1 MREVCQLARKLARS
15 DIPVLIQGETG
26 VGKGVVAEYI
36 RSCRSSQDSPFLWL
50 NCGSIPAQLAEST
63 LFGHERGAFTG
74 AAERSKG
81 LFEAAHGGTL
91 VLDEIGELCS
101 SAQAAL
107 LRVLDTHRFSR
118 VGSTRELH
126 VDVRI
131 LAATHRDLEQMS
143 ERGEFRRDLLYRI
156 NAGVISIPPLRERPE
171 DIEPLALHFLR
182 HLHRAGGSQ
191 VTEIDA
197 QAIRV
202 MKDHPWPGNVRE
214 LHNAVRRGA
223 AVARGHQLTANDL
236 PSSVHGGGRG
246 AASENRRPSPQ
257 LDRASTPEE
266 MRWGLRAQLREYEAS
281 LIRTALDKARGNK
294 TECARLLQIPYRTC
308 VRKIE
313 LLLA

>member
-1 MREVCQLARKLARS
+1 MREVCHLARNLATS
-15 DIPVLIQGETG
+15 DIPVLLQGETG

-36 RSCRSSQDSPFLWL
+36 RSCQASQDSPFVWI
-50 NCGSIPAQLAEST
+50 NCGSVPAQLAEST

-74 AAERSKG
+74 AAARSIG
-81 LFEAAHGGTL
+81 LFETAHGGTL
-91 VLDEIGELCS
+91 VLDEIGELGS

-131 LAATHRDLEQMS
+131 LAATHRNLEQMC
-143 ERGEFRRDLLYRI
+143 EQNQFRRDLLYRI
-156 NAGVISIPPLRERPE
+156 NAGVITIPPLRERPE

-182 HLHRAGGSQ
+182 RLGRVGGAQ

-197 QAIRV
+197 RAVQA
-202 MKDHPWPGNVRE
+202 MKEHTWPGNVRE

-223 AVARGHQLTANDL
+223 AVARGHQLTASDL
-236 PSSVHGGGRG
+236 PSSVLGGGRR
-246 AASENRRPSPQ
+246 AASDNRR
-257 LDRASTPEE
+257 STPQQDRVSASEAT
-266 MRWGLRAQLREYEAS
+266 RRGLRAQLREYEAS
-281 LIRTALDKARGNK
+281 LIRAALHEARGNK

-313 LLLA
+313 QLLD